1 MKLRRGAALP
11 GAIILGSFMV
21 LIAMGLAIVL
31 LDISGLNKVSRAYD
45 SNEIVF
51 AQGYKIFIEDGSL
64 PNETEYYTWKIYEKD
79 EDVKA
84 LTANY
89 KSGNGIAFLAVYD
102 FDQDKTLAYQVG
114 NIYTTNK
121 GGVTYLADIVPMV
134 N

>member
-51 AQGYKIFIEDGSL
+51 AQGYKIFTEDGSL
-64 PNETEYYTWKIYEKD
+64 PNEIEYYTWKIYEKD